1 MLDKQTISVVVPVF
15 NEIEVLPE
23 LIKRLEKVI
32 IEQLQP
38 YSIEVVF
45 VNDGS
50 SDGSRKF
57 LSQLVSTDSKY
68 RVINLS
74 RNFGHQAAVMAGLRA
89 AKGSAI
95 VITDADL
102 QDPPEVIPRLIEEW
116 RNGAEV
122 VHAVRKTRL
131 SESVVKQTTA
141 KLFYRLINSL
151 SEIPLQL
158 DAGDFRLID
167 RKVVEVVSAL
177 PERSLYLRGLFCWVG
192 FKQASVQFDRDARFA
207 GTSKYS
213 YRRMVGLG
221 VDAVLSFSEKP
232 LKYIVRTS
240 IAIVVL
246 SIAMSVWLITSWVL
260 GLGNPARGW
269 LSLINLVL
277 FLGGVQLLVL
287 GVIGSYVGRIY
298 RETKSRPIYVEDT
311 E

>member
-1 MLDKQTISVVVPVF
+1 LGLRILKIGADPVLDKQTISVVVPVF

-38 YSIEVVF
+38 YSIEVIF

-50 SDGSRKF
+50 SDGSRMF
-57 LSQLVSTDSKY
+57 LSQLVSIDSKY

-102 QDPPEVIPRLIEEW
+102 QDPPEVIPQLIEEW

-141 KLFYRLINSL
+141 KLF
-151 SEIPLQL
+151 
-158 DAGDFRLID
+158 
-167 RKVVEVVSAL
+167 
-177 PERSLYLRGLFCWVG
+177 
-192 FKQASVQFDRDARFA
+192 
-207 GTSKYS
+207 
-213 YRRMVGLG
+213 
-221 VDAVLSFSEKP
+221 
-232 LKYIVRTS
+232 
-240 IAIVVL
+240 
-246 SIAMSVWLITSWVL
+246 
-260 GLGNPARGW
+260 
-269 LSLINLVL
+269 
-277 FLGGVQLLVL
+277 
-287 GVIGSYVGRIY
+287 
-298 RETKSRPIYVEDT
+298 
-311 E
+311 